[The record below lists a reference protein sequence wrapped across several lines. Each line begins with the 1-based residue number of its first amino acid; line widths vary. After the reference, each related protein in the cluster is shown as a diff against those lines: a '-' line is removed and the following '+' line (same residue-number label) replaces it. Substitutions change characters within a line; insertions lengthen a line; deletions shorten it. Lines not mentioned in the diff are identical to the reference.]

1 MGPLLRGGARY
12 SVAHPLKET
21 IMPLLDLAL
30 EPTPTPV
37 APGPISIVTD
47 LWPIGVV
54 LLIVVIAL
62 VVVVAWRQSRRG

>member
-1 MGPLLRGGARY
+1 
-12 SVAHPLKET
+12 
-21 IMPLLDLAL
+21 MPLLDVVP

-54 LLIVVIAL
+54 LLVVVIAL
-62 VVVVAWRQSRRG
+62 VVIVAWRQSRRG